1 VAQLPAAKT
10 VVAARLGVAKETLSR
25 LLHQFAEEGLITV
38 QRRSIRL
45 LDRERLAAAA
55 RGGK

>member
-1 VAQLPAAKT
+1 VAQLPAAKS
-10 VVAARLGVAKETLSR
+10 VVAGRLGVAKETLSR
-25 LLHQFAEEGLITV
+25 LLRQFAQEGLIAV

-45 LDRERLAAAA
+45 LDRERLSAAA